1 MKNGETGRPTRAGGS
16 EGERAGRPGV
26 GLKGHA
32 GMGDRS
38 QALGNVVSQA
48 QKNGAV
54 GLSGFPEMRSQG
66 TKVYVH
72 LAIEDRSARLAAP
85 RDEA

>member
-1 MKNGETGRPTRAGGS
+1 MKNGKIGRHPRAGGS
-16 EGERAGRPGV
+16 KGERAERPGV
-26 GLKGHA
+26 GLKGRA

-38 QALGNVVSQA
+38 QALGNVVSHA

-66 TKVYVH
+66 TKVYPH
-72 LAIEDRSARLAAP
+72 LAVED
-85 RDEA
+85 